1 MPAANRN
8 LDRKTPNTKND
19 LVHRPPKELVASILE
34 KEQRIV
40 EIVGRIKA
48 LMEKP
53 I

>member
-1 MPAANRN
+1 ME
-8 LDRKTPNTKND
+8 DRQRF
-19 LVHRPPKELVASILE
+19 VRPGNEVFVASILE